1 MFEFKLNTN
10 RNAVLCVL
18 KGQFDA
24 DEARQ
29 YTDRFIQACDQ
40 LQPGFT
46 IISDLREFAPARD
59 DAREIL
65 QRGIKYAIDKQRGR
79 AFRIVNESVGSQVG
93 NLQLNRSARQMGYEV
108 EVVNSMAEVNQAMGW
123 DS

>member
-1 MFEFKLNTN
+1 MFEFKINSK

-18 KGQFDA
+18 EGQFDA

-29 YTDRFIQACDQ
+29 YTDRFKEACDQ

-46 IISDLREFAPARD
+46 IISDLRKFSPAQD

-65 QRGIKYAIDKQRGR
+65 QEGIQYALDKERGR

-108 EVVNSMAEVNQAMGW
+108 EVVNSMDAVKWAMGW
-123 DS
+123 D